1 MTGAIKRELASNLQ
15 NVKGQALMERPVTIQ
30 KFVMDLLLG
39 VVQPNFQVIQKML
52 TKFFNGVNNY
62 FLPLLVLTVMQP
74 IVTLV
79 H

>member
-1 MTGAIKRELASNLQ
+1 MTGVIKREPANNLP
-15 NVKGQALMERPVTIQ
+15 NVKLQALMERPATTQ

-62 FLPLLVLTVMQP
+62 FLTLLTVMQP
-74 IVTLV
+74 TVTLV

>member
-39 VVQPNFQVIQKML
+39 AVQPDIEITIFC
-52 TKFFNGVNNY
+52 NGVNNY
-62 FLPLLVLTVMQP
+62 FLLRLMVMQP
-74 IVTLV
+74 TVTLV